1 MSLDPSLR
9 SRLVLPAVCAPMFR
23 VSSPALVREACKGGL
38 VGALP
43 RQNAKD
49 FETFEKWLEQISEA
63 LKVHAGENPGARI
76 GPVAVNLSRLPG
88 DQMAEH
94 LAVCRKHGVEIIIS
108 AMGDPTELIRR
119 VHEWGGKVYHDVT
132 NIRFAE
138 KAIEAKADG
147 LTCIGSGGGGH
158 SGLISHLAFVPKVR
172 MMFDG
177 TIIMAGCISTGAAIR
192 AAEILGADLAYLGT
206 RFIATQESNAHE
218 EYKQMLVSSAAN
230 DLIFTPD
237 VAGGAA
243 NWLKPSLVRN
253 GMDPDNLPG
262 TPPGADRPLLP
273 EGARPWVTIWSAG
286 QGVELIEDIPPAGEL
301 ILRLRREYIAAC
313 QIPDMADAARLE
325 VERLVDQ
332 AQDFKPQ

>member
-1 MSLDPSLR
+1 MSLDPGLR

-38 VGALP
+38 MGALP
-43 RQNAKD
+43 RQNARD
-49 FETFEKWLEQISEA
+49 LETFAAWLGQIGEA
-63 LKVHAGENPGARI
+63 LKVHAGENPDARI

-119 VHEWGGKVYHDVT
+119 VHDWGGKVFHDVT
-132 NIRFAE
+132 NVRFAE
-138 KAIEAKADG
+138 KAIAAKADG

-158 SGLISHLAFVPKVR
+158 SGLISHLAFIPKVR
-172 MMFDG
+172 AMFDG
-177 TIIMAGCISTGAAIR
+177 TIIMAGGVGTGAAIR

-206 RFIATQESNAHE
+206 RFIATQESNAPE
-218 EYKQMLVSSAAN
+218 EYKAMLVSSAAS
-230 DLIFTPD
+230 DLIFTSK

-243 NWLKPSLVRN
+243 NWLKPSLVRV
-253 GMDPDNLPG
+253 GLDPDNLPG
-262 TPPGADRPLLP
+262 TPPGAARPELP

-286 QGVELIEDIPPAGEL
+286 QGIELIDDIPTTSEL
-301 ILRLRREYIAAC
+301 IRRLRSEYVAAC
-313 QIPDMADAARLE
+313 QVPDMADVARCD
-325 VERLVDQ
+325 VERLIDE
-332 AQDFKPQ
+332 ADASKPD